1 MAKRDPK
8 EAEEKR
14 SEICAKSREANWH
27 PERKAGIHHERL
39 FSKTADP
46 FRQDEGLIQDSCLA
60 SGGDTGGHRRRYT
73 AAIIVLTTR

>member
-39 FSKTADP
+39 FSKIADP
-46 FRQDEGLIQDSCLA
+46 FGKMRDLYRIHVSLQEAIQEGIE
-60 SGGDTGGHRRRYT
+60 GDT
-73 AAIIVLTTR
+73 LPLL